1 MTIWH
6 LVFAVL
12 SAVAVLSASVVVAP
26 RNPVYSVLSLVVC
39 LFSLAGHYILLG
51 APFLAIVHIIVYAS
65 AIMVLFLFVNM
76 LLNLNRATDVAQ
88 SLRVQTAAAV
98 TAGLMLVSLA
108 VAVRGVDVPVSSTLT
123 VGTVGRLGQVL
134 FDQYMVPFELSSV
147 LFLAAIVGV
156 VVVSKKRLR
165 DENL

>member
-1 MTIWH
+1 
-6 LVFAVL
+6 
-12 SAVAVLSASVVVAP
+12 
-26 RNPVYSVLSLVVC
+26 
-39 LFSLAGHYILLG
+39 
-51 APFLAIVHIIVYAS
+51 
-65 AIMVLFLFVNM
+65 MVLFLFVIM
-76 LLNLNRATDVAQ
+76 LLNLNRATDAAQ
-88 SLRVQTAAAV
+88 SLRVQTVAAV

-165 DENL
+165 DENP